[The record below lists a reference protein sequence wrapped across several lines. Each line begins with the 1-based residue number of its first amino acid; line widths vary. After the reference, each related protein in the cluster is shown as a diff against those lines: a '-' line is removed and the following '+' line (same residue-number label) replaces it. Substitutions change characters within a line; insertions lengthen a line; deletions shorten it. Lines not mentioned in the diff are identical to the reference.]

1 MSIRNRLIL
10 FAMAIALCILAL
22 VGFWVREHRQHA
34 TPETAL
40 NHDQHVG
47 GIVAKVPFAKGV
59 VVIAFVQG
67 DSLGAYYMKN
77 GFWGWKNYGGSGAAL
92 SLSTQNYNV
101 DFEPFSVDGET
112 FAWGTLMV
120 PMREIIDRHMGKTY
134 TWHSA
139 GTGQSL
145 VWHIILPYEQSL
157 FYHSDWSM
165 VLNNGKTAPLFK

>member
-67 DSLGAYYMKN
+67 DSLGAYYMKWFL
-77 GFWGWKNYGGSGAAL
+77 GMEKLRRKWC
-92 SLSTQNYNV
+92 ST
-101 DFEPFSVDGET
+101 EPV
-112 FAWGTLMV
+112 
-120 PMREIIDRHMGKTY
+120 
-134 TWHSA
+134 HSKL
-139 GTGQSL
+139 QR
-145 VWHIILPYEQSL
+145 
-157 FYHSDWSM
+157 
-165 VLNNGKTAPLFK
+165 